1 MTSSRTAY
9 GRTSDPGT
17 VGSSGVDS
25 LRRYAVIAGV
35 GYVVLFVLGVFAN
48 FFVREGLVVGGDA
61 AQTAANI
68 IESEGLFRMGMV
80 SFLVIFAVDI
90 IVAWAL
96 YVLFQKVHPNASLVT
111 AWFRIVYTV
120 FLGVAV
126 IFFYQALQ
134 LLSGSEFLRAF
145 DAGQLEAQALLAV
158 NTFNSTWL
166 IGLLVFGVHLI
177 LLGWLVVKSTAPKIL
192 GYVLMV
198 AGLAYV
204 ADTIAHTMLANYV
217 DYETVF
223 LVIVAVP
230 SVIAEGWMGLW
241 LLIRGGKTE
250 LSVRPRVQPV
260 VG

>member
-1 MTSSRTAY
+1 MTAKTE
-9 GRTSDPGT
+9 P
-17 VGSSGVDS
+17 SSGRDS
-25 LRRYAVIAGV
+25 TRRAQTTLRRYALIAGV
-35 GYVVLFVLGVFAN
+35 GYVVLFVLGIFAN
-48 FFVREGLVVGGDA
+48 FFVREGLVVTGDA

-68 IESEGLFRMGMV
+68 LESEGLFRMGMV
-80 SFLVIFAVDI
+80 SFLVVFAVDV

-96 YVLFQKVHPNASLVT
+96 YVLFKKVDENVSLVT

-126 IFFYQALQ
+126 MFFYQAIQ
-134 LLSGSEFLRAF
+134 LLSGSEFLSVF

-158 NTFNSTWL
+158 DAFNSTWL

-177 LLGWLVVKSTAPKIL
+177 FLGWLVVKSSAPRVL

-204 ADTIAHTMLANYV
+204 ADTLAHTVLANYV
-217 DYETVF
+217 DYENVF
-223 LVIVAVP
+223 LAIVAVP

-241 LLIRGGKTE
+241 LLFKGGRKE
-250 LSVRPRVQPV
+250 LSVASSNV
-260 VG
+260 